1 MSRRV
6 LVVDDDPRLLHI
18 VAMYLGIEGYD
29 VAVAA
34 DGEAGLAEIEKQ
46 TPDLIILDIMM
57 PGIDG
62 IEACRRIRANA
73 ATAQTP
79 VLMFSALSE
88 EAEAARLAGAD
99 GMLPKPFNLPALA
112 EAVKTFF
119 ATRTAS

>member
-1 MSRRV
+1 MDHSGLFRRR
-6 LVVDDDPRLLHI
+6 RLPGRH
-18 VAMYLGIEGYD
+18 
-29 VAVAA
+29 
-34 DGEAGLAEIEKQ
+34 AGNQKDACA
-46 TPDLIILDIMM
+46 
-57 PGIDG
+57 G
-62 IEACRRIRANA
+62 IEACRRIRANP

-119 ATRTAS
+119 AARTGS